1 MDSESAEILNLLQE
15 QFPLDDRPFLKIA
28 RKLNITEKKVIDT
41 VNKLKGEGYIRRI
54 GAILDSRKLGCF
66 SLLCAM
72 KVPHDRVC
80 EVVKFINGYKGVTHN
95 YERDNPY
102 NIWFTVIAPSQKD
115 IRSFLKSVKEYT
127 GIKEILELP
136 AVDVFKIKASFVVKE

>member
-28 RKLNITEKKVIDT
+28 HKLNITEKKVIDT
-41 VNKLKGEGYIRRI
+41 VNKLKSDGYIRRI
-54 GAILDSRKLGCF
+54 GAILDSRKLGYF

-72 KVPHDRVC
+72 KVPCDRVC
-80 EVVKFINGYKGVTHN
+80 QVVKFINAYKGVTHN

-102 NIWFTVIAPSQKD
+102 NIWFTVIASSQED
-115 IRSFLKSVKEYT
+115 IRNFLKSVKDYT
-127 GIKEILELP
+127 GIEEILELP
-136 AVDVFKIKASFVVKE
+136 AVDVFKIRASFFIKE